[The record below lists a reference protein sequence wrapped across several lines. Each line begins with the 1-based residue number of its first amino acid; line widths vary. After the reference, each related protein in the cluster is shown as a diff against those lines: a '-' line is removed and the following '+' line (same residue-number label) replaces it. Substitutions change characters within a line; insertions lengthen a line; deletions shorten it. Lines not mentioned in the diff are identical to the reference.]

1 MAKEKN
7 ISSVRRTD
15 EGRKSSNVSSTIQS
29 GSKKPVSNPK
39 PAARPSPGKK
49 ETPSSITSSIRQPS
63 PAPRPAPAFKPAPD
77 KKPIASGVTS
87 SVPKPSP
94 APATKVGATAT
105 GSVMAEHETKVAE
118 LRSRWERLAGLAGLG
133 ALYDRFEDMTTSV
146 NALEEQITSLRT
158 RGYYFSRGWENQAG
172 ALRTQWA
179 SQRLQAT
186 RVLEGERQVLLS
198 AVQEVSDLVDRAS
211 RQPALVETAEGR
223 ASDLE
228 SRIREAG
235 YRVEG
240 VFDKTEESVEQL
252 RDELEG
258 IEFLMDSLETASF
271 KLYPE
276 EHGVMVSKAAWLP
289 KGTDEIEGLL
299 FLTDSRLMFEQ
310 REEVATK
317 KILFI
322 TTEKKLIQELLWQ
335 APVGGVEVLEAQDKK
350 AFLSH
355 KEMLIL
361 RLDSNDAPPEVT
373 VELKGAD
380 NEAWSRFIRRVQ
392 EGQLEAE
399 RYDVA
404 PSAEAELSGAAEVPE
419 SGEATSSSLPTRCPS
434 CGAPFPTIYKGMQQ
448 ITCGYCGAVT
458 RLDQ

>member
-1 MAKEKN
+1 M
-7 ISSVRRTD
+7 
-15 EGRKSSNVSSTIQS
+15 
-29 GSKKPVSNPK
+29 
-39 PAARPSPGKK
+39 
-49 ETPSSITSSIRQPS
+49 TS
-63 PAPRPAPAFKPAPD
+63 
-77 KKPIASGVTS
+77 
-87 SVPKPSP
+87 
-94 APATKVGATAT
+94 
-105 GSVMAEHETKVAE
+105 
-118 LRSRWERLAGLAGLG
+118 
-133 ALYDRFEDMTTSV
+133 SV
-146 NALEEQITSLRT
+146 NALDEQISSLRA
-158 RGYYFSRGWENQAG
+158 RGYCFGRGWEDQAG
-172 ALRTQWA
+172 ALSAQWSA
-179 SQRLQAT
+179 QRAQAT
-186 RVLEGERQVLLS
+186 RTLEGERQVLLS

-211 RQPALVETAEGR
+211 RQPALIETAEGR
-223 ASDLE
+223 ASNLE

-240 VFDKTEESVEQL
+240 VFDKTKESVEQL

-258 IEFLMDSLETASF
+258 VEFLMDSLESASF

-276 EHGVMVSKAAWLP
+276 EHGAMVSKAAWLP
-289 KGTDEIEGLL
+289 KGTEAIEGLL

-355 KEMLIL
+355 KEMLTL

-404 PSAEAELSGAAEVPE
+404 PSAEAELSGAAEAPE
-419 SGEATSSSLPTRCPS
+419 AAAATSSSLPTRCPS